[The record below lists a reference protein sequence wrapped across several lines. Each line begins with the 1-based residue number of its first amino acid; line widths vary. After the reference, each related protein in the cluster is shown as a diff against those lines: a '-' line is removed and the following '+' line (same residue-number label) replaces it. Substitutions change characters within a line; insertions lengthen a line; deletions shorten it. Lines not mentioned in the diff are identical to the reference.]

1 VTPAGPVPY
10 RIGQHTNAVLGQW
23 LGYSPERIAALAD
36 QKVVALG

>member
-1 VTPAGPVPY
+1 VPY
-10 RIGQHTNAVLGQW
+10 RIGQHTSAVLGQW